1 MPEHLLPNLQ
11 AALAYARAGWPV
23 FPCIPG
29 EKVPAT
35 AHGFENATTDPCQI
49 RSWWARNPERN
60 VAIATGRPGPDV
72 VDVDVHGEHSGFPS
86 WNQMKREG
94 LTGTPRAVIRT
105 PSGGMHA
112 YYEGTDQQGGRIR
125 TAHVDFRAQGGYVV
139 APPSQVGGRPYV
151 VVSHQPSNDTFDWQA
166 GRKLLDPQPER
177 QREPYER
184 PAGARPQDLSH
195 LARHVARQEPG
206 NRNDSLYWAAN
217 RAIEQGRHDVLDEL
231 ARAGQ
236 AAGLTERETDATI
249 RSAVR
254 TSAQQAAPGPQ
265 ERPAVRLSETREP
278 EGRTATRQMAAGR
291 DAQAETQQQEAAAE
305 AATAPRQ
312 PGPGPA
318 ADAGTARP
326 FEPQAAR
333 EAG

>member
-35 AHGFENATTDPCQI
+35 AHGFENATTDAGQI
-49 RSWWARNPERN
+49 RSWWTRNPERN

-72 VDVDVHGEHSGFPS
+72 VDVDVHGEQSGFPA
-86 WNQMKREG
+86 WNQLKHEG
-94 LTGTPRAVIRT
+94 LTGTPHAIIRT

-112 YYEGTDQQGGRIR
+112 YYAGTDQQGGRIR
-125 TAHVDFRAQGGYVV
+125 CAHVDYRAQGGYVV
-139 APPSQVGGRPYV
+139 APPSQVAGRPYV
-151 VVSHQPSNDTFDWQA
+151 VVSHQPSKDTFDWQA
-166 GRKLLDPQPER
+166 AKHLLDPQPER
-177 QREPYER
+177 PQREWQQR
-184 PAGARPQDLSH
+184 PPGASQQDLSH
-195 LARHVARQEPG
+195 LARHVAKQAEG
-206 NRNDSLYWAAN
+206 NRSDALFWAAN

-249 RSAVR
+249 RSALR
-254 TSAQQAAPGPQ
+254 TSAQQAAPSPQ
-265 ERPAVRLSETREP
+265 ERPAVRLSETRQP
-278 EGRTATRQMAAGR
+278 AAEGRTAARQMAASQ
-291 DAQAETQQQEAAAE
+291 DAQTEAGQRE
-305 AATAPRQ
+305 AAT
-312 PGPGPA
+312 
-318 ADAGTARP
+318 
-326 FEPQAAR
+326 R